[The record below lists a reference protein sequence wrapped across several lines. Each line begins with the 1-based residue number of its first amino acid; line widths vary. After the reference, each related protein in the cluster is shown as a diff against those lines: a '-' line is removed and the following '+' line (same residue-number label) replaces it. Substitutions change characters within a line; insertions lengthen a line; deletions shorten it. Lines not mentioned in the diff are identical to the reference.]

1 MATELSSFAELKKAP
16 TAPQAPAPIREK
28 ETDAQGRAYATGRRK
43 NAVARV
49 RIQPGEGR
57 VTINDKDT
65 MAFLGRR
72 VLELAALAPLRVTS
86 TQRKFDVSVKVAGG
100 GTSGQAGAIAH
111 GIARALCSYDP
122 DYRPALKKAGLLT
135 RDSRMKE
142 RKKYGLKRAR
152 KAPQYTKR

>member
-1 MATELSSFAELKKAP
+1 MADTFN
-16 TAPQAPAPIREK
+16 R
-28 ETDAQGRAYATGRRK
+28 GTGRRK

-49 RIQPGEGR
+49 RLSPGEGR
-57 VTINDKDT
+57 VTVNEKDPL
-65 MAFLGRR
+65 AFLGRR
-72 VLELAALAPLRVTS
+72 VLELVALAPLRITS
-86 TQRKFDVSVKVAGG
+86 TQRKFDVSVKVEGG

-111 GIARALCSYDP
+111 GIARALCAYDP

-135 RDSRMKE
+135 RDPRMKE